1 MFVSAGDL
9 EKYAYCPLSWWLSK
23 KHKVVSK
30 TGVAHHKNVENELK
44 EIQKKEKKIKFYE
57 KYTLFFSISASIVA
71 IAGIALL
78 YGEMENF
85 WKYFFIVMSLL
96 WLLNSSF
103 FLYRA
108 SKVESILKARYEKL
122 LLISSMGAIIIAFF
136 AILFSY
142 PANASISRFA
152 EILALIWV
160 ILANL
165 LFYRTL
171 YMADAIIAKKIKY
184 IPLKGEIE
192 YVGADREGKEIKSDK
207 YGIRGKPDYIIKID
221 DDHIPVEEKSSDL
234 MSPTF
239 PHVIQVT
246 AYCMLVEDEYGT
258 APPYGILK
266 YKNAEFKIP
275 YEERWKKL
283 VLQFREKML
292 KDIERGE
299 THRNHNNKRKCNNC
313 VRKEYCPE
321 RLL

>member
-30 TGVAHHKNVENELK
+30 TGVSHHKNVENELK

-165 LFYRTL
+165 LF
-171 YMADAIIAKKIKY
+171 IAPCIWQM
-184 IPLKGEIE
+184 
-192 YVGADREGKEIKSDK
+192 KSL
-207 YGIRGKPDYIIKID
+207 P
-221 DDHIPVEEKSSDL
+221 
-234 MSPTF
+234 
-239 PHVIQVT
+239 
-246 AYCMLVEDEYGT
+246 
-258 APPYGILK
+258 
-266 YKNAEFKIP
+266 
-275 YEERWKKL
+275 
-283 VLQFREKML
+283 
-292 KDIERGE
+292 
-299 THRNHNNKRKCNNC
+299 KR
-313 VRKEYCPE
+313 
-321 RLL
+321 